1 MLKTHTCG
9 ELRASDAGKA
19 VTLSGWVNRRRDH
32 GGLIFLDL
40 RDRFGITQVTVSD
53 DPEIDLPNA
62 ANPSNGSSNSSNGG
76 NSRNGAEAL
85 EVASQVR
92 SEFVVKVSGAV
103 QKRPQG
109 FENPELETGEIEVIA
124 SELEILSEARTPPFV
139 ISGGQG
145 NEVDEAV
152 RLKYRYLDLRRPKLA
167 ENLRLRHEIV
177 RFIRNY
183 FYDREFL
190 EVETPIL
197 LKSTPEGAR
206 DFVVPSRIHPGRF
219 YALPQSP
226 QQMKQ
231 LLMIAGCERY
241 FQIARCFRD
250 EDLRADRQPEFTQL
264 DLEMSFVEA
273 GDIMALIEEMMIQ
286 LSAKISDKPV
296 QQIPFPVMTYDEAMD
311 KYGIDRPD
319 IRFGLQLFEVTDLV
333 RSSRFGVFKNAV
345 AAGGIVKGVLFPQG
359 AELSRKEIEGLIEYV
374 KPYGAKG
381 LAWIGLTG
389 EAGADGTFAAE
400 SLRSPI
406 IKFLSEEEI
415 AGIVTAA
422 EAAKGDLI
430 LLVADEEGVTNPAL
444 ANLRLEIGARNNLI
458 SSDLLAYCWVV
469 DFPLLEYDREEDRWG
484 AIHHPFTSA
493 RDEDWSILEARPGD
507 VKAKAYDIVLN
518 GWEIGGGSIRIH
530 RSEQQ
535 MRMFQ
540 RLGLSEK
547 EVDEQFG
554 HMLEAF
560 QYGAPPHGGIAMGIE
575 RVVALFAD
583 AQSIREVMAFP
594 KTATGTDL
602 LLEAPS
608 LVEDDQLAELHIA
621 VREAGVREGAVSE
634 EKEGAE

>member
-9 ELRASDAGKA
+9 ELRAGDAGKA

-53 DPEIDLPNA
+53 DPALNLPNA
-62 ANPSNGSSNSSNGG
+62 ANPSNGANNG
-76 NSRNGAEAL
+76 NNGSGAL
-85 EVASQVR
+85 EIASQIR
-92 SEFVVKVSGAV
+92 SEFVVKVSGSV

-124 SELEILSEARTPPFV
+124 ADLEILSEARTPPFV
-139 ISGGQG
+139 ISGSQG
-145 NEVDEAV
+145 DEVDEAV
-152 RLKYRYLDLRRPKLA
+152 RLKYRYLDLRRPKLSG
-167 ENLRLRHEIV
+167 NLRLRHEIV
-177 RFIRNY
+177 RFIRNF
-183 FYDREFL
+183 FYDRDFL

-231 LLMIAGCERY
+231 LLMIGGFERY

-273 GDIMALIEEMMIQ
+273 GDVMALIEEMLIS
-286 LSAKISDKPV
+286 LSAKISDKPI
-296 QQIPFPVMTYDEAMD
+296 QQTPFPVLTYDDAMA

-319 IRFGLQLFEVTDLV
+319 IRFGLQLFDVTDLV
-333 RSSRFGVFKNAV
+333 RNSRFGVFRNAV
-345 AAGGIVKGVLFPQG
+345 ASGGIVKGVRYPQG
-359 AELSRKEIEGLIEYV
+359 AKLSRKETDDLIEYV
-374 KPYGAKG
+374 RPYGAKG
-381 LAWIGLTG
+381 LAWIGITG
-389 EAGADGTFAAE
+389 EVGDDGNYPNE

-406 IKFLSEEEI
+406 IKFLSQEEV
-415 AGIVTAA
+415 AGIIKAA
-422 EAAKGDLI
+422 GAATGDLI
-430 LLVADEEGVTNPAL
+430 LLVADEESVTNPAL
-444 ANLRLEIGARNNLI
+444 ANLRLEIGAR
-458 SSDLLAYCWVV
+458 SDLIDSNLLAFCWVV
-469 DFPLLEYDREEDRWG
+469 DFPLLEYDSDEDRWG

-493 RDEDWSILEARPGD
+493 RDEDWSILEQRPAD
-507 VKAKAYDIVLN
+507 VKAKAYDVVLN

-530 RSEQQ
+530 RSDQQ

-540 RLGLSEK
+540 RLGLSES

-575 RVVALFAD
+575 RVVALYAD

-608 LVEDDQLAELHIA
+608 PVDDDQLAELHIA
-621 VREAGVREGAVSE
+621 VREQ
-634 EKEGAE
+634 KESA

>member
-9 ELRASDAGKA
+9 ELRASDAGKS

-40 RDRFGITQVTVSD
+40 RDRFGITQITVSD
-53 DPEIDLPNA
+53 DPDLNIPDVT
-62 ANPSNGSSNSSNGG
+62 NPSSNGN
-76 NSRNGAEAL
+76 NSSGTL

-92 SEFVVKVSGAV
+92 SEFVVQVSGAV
-103 QKRPQG
+103 QRRPPG
-109 FENPELETGEIEVIA
+109 FENPELATGEIEVIA
-124 SELEILSEARTPPFV
+124 ADLEILNEALTPPFV
-139 ISGGQG
+139 ISGSQSD
-145 NEVDEAV
+145 EVDEAV

-167 ENLRLRHEIV
+167 NNLRLRHEIV
-177 RFIRNY
+177 RFIRNF
-183 FYDREFL
+183 FYDRDFL

-206 DFVVPSRIHPGRF
+206 DFVVPSRMNPGRF

-231 LLMIAGCERY
+231 LLMIAGIERY

-273 GDIMALIEEMMIQ
+273 ADVMALNEEMLIS
-286 LSAKISDKPV
+286 LTAEVSDKPI
-296 QQIPFPVMTYDEAMD
+296 QQLPFPVLTYDEAMA

-319 IRFGLQLFEVTDLV
+319 IRFGLELFEVTELV
-333 RSSRFGVFKNAV
+333 RNSRFGVFKNAA
-345 AAGGIVKGVLFPQG
+345 AAGGIVKGIRYPQG
-359 AELSRKEIEGLIEYV
+359 ASLSRKDIDGLIEFV

-381 LAWIGLTG
+381 LAWIGITG
-389 EAGADGTFAAE
+389 EADTSGNYPAE

-415 AGIVTAA
+415 AGIVAGA
-422 EAAKGDLI
+422 SADRGDLI
-430 LLVADEEGVTNPAL
+430 LLVADDPDVTNPAL
-444 ANLRLEIGARNNLI
+444 ANLRLEIGARANLI
-458 SSDLLAYCWVV
+458 DPNVLAFCWVV
-469 DFPLLEYDREEDRWG
+469 DFPLLEYDSQEDRWS

-493 RDEDWSILEARPGD
+493 RDEDWSFLEQRPAD
-507 VKAKAYDIVLN
+507 VKAKAYDVVLN

-540 RLGLSEK
+540 RLGLSEA

-594 KTATGTDL
+594 KTSTGADL

-608 LVEDDQLAELHIA
+608 PVEDDQLAELHIA
-621 VREAGVREGAVSE
+621 VREQETDSQ
-634 EKEGAE
+634 